1 MFNTVFI
8 FERIAN
14 LRLGNLLCLVFHR
27 RSLESKE
34 SLKSATISIR
44 TNIVRSFLTTLA
56 IIIGTAAVIAVI
68 GIGSSA
74 NKALDAQIDDFGPR
88 TLVVSPGQNRRGTV
102 TKGLIP
108 LDIKDSQALE
118 KNNDH
123 QWMVSPYITRN
134 RQIKFNN
141 ANINERIRANLPIH
155 FKVRGYEI
163 EYGRIFTEDENLG
176 RKKVVVLGSD
186 VPKELKTTATKILN
200 KEVLIAGNSYKVIG
214 VLTEEGSTGWQNPD
228 DELYVPLLT
237 GSQRLFGTKNLDS
250 LNIAI
255 EKDANV
261 DEVMMTIERI
271 LRSQHDIGPGE
282 DNDFRINDYSQYSDL
297 RKQATGIFTALI
309 AGIAGISL
317 VVGGIGVMN
326 IMLVSVTERTREIGL
341 RKALGATYKAIMLQ
355 FIIEAVLLCVI
366 GGTVGVILGTS
377 ILYLF
382 ASFNEWPFAMPISA
396 IVGSI
401 TFSAMVGLFFGI
413 WPARK
418 AANLDPATSLRYE

>member
-1 MFNTVFI
+1 M
-8 FERIAN
+8 
-14 LRLGNLLCLVFHR
+14 LVR
-27 RSLESKE
+27 E

-44 TNIVRSFLTTLA
+44 TNIVRSFLTALA

-74 NKALDAQIDDFGPR
+74 NKALEAQIDDFGPR
-88 TLVVSPGQNRRGTV
+88 TLVVSPGQNRRGAV

-108 LDIKDSQALE
+108 LDIKDAEALQ

-123 QWMVSPYITRN
+123 NWMVSPYIARN
-134 RQIKFNN
+134 RQVKFKN
-141 ANINERIRANLPIH
+141 ANINERIRANLPMH
-155 FKVRGYEI
+155 FKVRGYNI
-163 EYGRIFTEDENLG
+163 EYGRIFTEEENLG

-186 VPKELKTTATKILN
+186 VPKELKTSPTRILN

-214 VLTEEGSTGWQNPD
+214 ILEEEGSTGWQNPD

-255 EKDANV
+255 EKTANV
-261 DEVMMTIERI
+261 DEIMMTIERI

-297 RKQATGIFTALI
+297 RRQATGIFTALI

-355 FIIEAVLLCVI
+355 FIIAAVLLCVI
-366 GGTVGVILGTS
+366 GGVIGVIMGTS

-382 ASFNEWPFAMPISA
+382 ASFNEWPFAMPMSA
-396 IVGSI
+396 MIGSI

>member
-1 MFNTVFI
+1 MLI
-8 FERIAN
+8 
-14 LRLGNLLCLVFHR
+14 
-27 RSLESKE
+27 KE

-44 TNIVRSFLTTLA
+44 TNIVRSILTALA

-74 NKALDAQIDDFGPR
+74 NKALEAQIDDFGPR
-88 TLVVSPGQNRRGTV
+88 TLVVSPGQNRRGAV

-108 LDIKDSQALE
+108 LDIKDAEALQ

-123 QWMVSPYITRN
+123 NWLVSPYIARN
-134 RQIKFNN
+134 RQVKFNN

-155 FKVRGYEI
+155 FKVRGYDI
-163 EYGRIFTEDENLG
+163 EYGRIFTEEENLG

-186 VPKELKTTATKILN
+186 VPKELKTLPSRILN
-200 KEVLIAGNSYKVIG
+200 KEVFIAGNSYKVVGI
-214 VLTEEGSTGWQNPD
+214 LEEEGSTGWQNPD

-255 EKDANV
+255 EKNANV

-297 RKQATGIFTALI
+297 RRQATGIFTALI

-366 GGTVGVILGTS
+366 GGIIGVIMGTS

-382 ASFNEWPFAMPISA
+382 ASFNEWPFAMPVSA
-396 IVGSI
+396 IIGSI
-401 TFSAMVGLFFGI
+401 SFSAMVGLFFGI

>member
-1 MFNTVFI
+1 M
-8 FERIAN
+8 
-14 LRLGNLLCLVFHR
+14 LVR
-27 RSLESKE
+27 E

-44 TNIVRSFLTTLA
+44 TNIVRSFLTALA

-74 NKALDAQIDDFGPR
+74 NKALEAQIDDFGPR
-88 TLVVSPGQNRRGTV
+88 TLVVSPGQNRRGAV

-108 LDIKDSQALE
+108 LDIKDAEALQ

-123 QWMVSPYITRN
+123 NWMVSPYIARN
-134 RQIKFNN
+134 RQVKFNN

-155 FKVRGYEI
+155 FKVRGYVI
-163 EYGRIFTEDENLG
+163 EYGRIFTEEENLG

-186 VPKELKTTATKILN
+186 VPKELKTSPNRILN

-214 VLTEEGSTGWQNPD
+214 ILEEEGSTGWQNPD

-250 LNIAI
+250 LNVAI
-255 EKDANV
+255 EKTANV

-297 RKQATGIFTALI
+297 RRQATGIFTALI

-366 GGTVGVILGTS
+366 GGIIGVIMGTS

-382 ASFNEWPFAMPISA
+382 ASFNEWPFAMPVSA
-396 IVGSI
+396 IIGSI
-401 TFSAMVGLFFGI
+401 SFSAMVGLFFGI

>member
-1 MFNTVFI
+1 M
-8 FERIAN
+8 
-14 LRLGNLLCLVFHR
+14 LVR
-27 RSLESKE
+27 E
-34 SLKSATISIR
+34 SLKSATISIS
-44 TNIVRSFLTTLA
+44 TNIVRSFLTALA

-74 NKALDAQIDDFGPR
+74 NKALEAQIDDFGPR
-88 TLVVSPGQNRRGTV
+88 TLVVSPGQNRRGAV

-108 LDIKDSQALE
+108 LDIKDAEALQ

-123 QWMVSPYITRN
+123 NWMVSPYIARN
-134 RQIKFNN
+134 RQVKFNN
-141 ANINERIRANLPIH
+141 ANINERIRANLPMH
-155 FKVRGYEI
+155 FKVRGYDI
-163 EYGRIFTEDENLG
+163 EYGRIFTEEENLG

-186 VPKELKTTATKILN
+186 VPKELKTSPNRILN

-214 VLTEEGSTGWQNPD
+214 ILEEEGSTGWQNPD

-250 LNIAI
+250 LNVAI
-255 EKDANV
+255 EKTANV

-297 RKQATGIFTALI
+297 RRQATGIFTALI

-366 GGTVGVILGTS
+366 GGVIGVIMGTS

-396 IVGSI
+396 MIGSI

>member
-1 MFNTVFI
+1 M
-8 FERIAN
+8 
-14 LRLGNLLCLVFHR
+14 LVR
-27 RSLESKE
+27 E

-44 TNIVRSFLTTLA
+44 TNIVRSFLTALA

-74 NKALDAQIDDFGPR
+74 NKALEAQIDDFGPR
-88 TLVVSPGQNRRGTV
+88 TLVVSPGQNRRGAV

-108 LDIKDSQALE
+108 LDIKDAEALQ

-123 QWMVSPYITRN
+123 NWMVSPYIARN
-134 RQIKFNN
+134 RQVKFNN

-155 FKVRGYEI
+155 FKVRGYDI
-163 EYGRIFTEDENLG
+163 EYGRIFTEEENLG

-186 VPKELKTTATKILN
+186 VPKELKTSPSRILN
-200 KEVLIAGNSYKVIG
+200 KEVLIAGNSYKVVGI
-214 VLTEEGSTGWQNPD
+214 LEEEGSTGWQNPD

-250 LNIAI
+250 LNVAI
-255 EKDANV
+255 EKTANV

-297 RKQATGIFTALI
+297 RRQATGIFTALI

-366 GGTVGVILGTS
+366 GGVIGVIMGTS
-377 ILYLF
+377 LLYLF

-396 IVGSI
+396 MIGSI

>member
-1 MFNTVFI
+1 M
-8 FERIAN
+8 
-14 LRLGNLLCLVFHR
+14 LVR
-27 RSLESKE
+27 E

-44 TNIVRSFLTTLA
+44 TNIIRSFLTALA

-74 NKALDAQIDDFGPR
+74 NKALEAQIDDFGPR
-88 TLVVSPGQNRRGTV
+88 TLVVSPGQNRRGAV

-108 LDIKDSQALE
+108 LDIKDAEALQ

-123 QWMVSPYITRN
+123 NWMVSPYIARN
-134 RQIKFNN
+134 RQVKFNN

-155 FKVRGYEI
+155 FKVRGYDI
-163 EYGRIFTEDENLG
+163 EYGRIFTEEENLG

-186 VPKELKTTATKILN
+186 VPKELKTSPNRILN

-214 VLTEEGSTGWQNPD
+214 ILEEEGSTGWQNPD

-250 LNIAI
+250 LNVAI
-255 EKDANV
+255 EKTANV

-297 RKQATGIFTALI
+297 RRQATGIFTALI

-366 GGTVGVILGTS
+366 GGVIGVIMGTS

-396 IVGSI
+396 MIGSI

>member
-1 MFNTVFI
+1 MLI
-8 FERIAN
+8 
-14 LRLGNLLCLVFHR
+14 
-27 RSLESKE
+27 KE

-44 TNIVRSFLTTLA
+44 TNIVRSILTALA

-74 NKALDAQIDDFGPR
+74 NKALEAQIDDFGPR
-88 TLVVSPGQNRRGTV
+88 TLVVSPGQNRRGAV

-108 LDIKDSQALE
+108 LDIKDAEALQ

-123 QWMVSPYITRN
+123 NWLVSPYIARN
-134 RQIKFNN
+134 RQVKFNN

-155 FKVRGYEI
+155 FKVRGYDI
-163 EYGRIFTEDENLG
+163 EYGRIFTEEENLG

-186 VPKELKTTATKILN
+186 VPKELKTLPSRILN
-200 KEVLIAGNSYKVIG
+200 KEVLIAGNSYKG
-214 VLTEEGSTGWQNPD
+214 VGILEEEGSTGWQNPD

-237 GSQRLFGTKNLDS
+237 GSQRLFGTKTLDS
-250 LNIAI
+250 LNVAI
-255 EKDANV
+255 EKNAKV

-271 LRSQHDIGPGE
+271 LRSKHDIGPGE

-297 RKQATGIFTALI
+297 RRQATGIFTALI

-366 GGTVGVILGTS
+366 GGIIGVIMGTS

-382 ASFNEWPFAMPISA
+382 ASFNEWPFAMPVSA
-396 IVGSI
+396 IIGSI
-401 TFSAMVGLFFGI
+401 SFSAMVGLFFGI